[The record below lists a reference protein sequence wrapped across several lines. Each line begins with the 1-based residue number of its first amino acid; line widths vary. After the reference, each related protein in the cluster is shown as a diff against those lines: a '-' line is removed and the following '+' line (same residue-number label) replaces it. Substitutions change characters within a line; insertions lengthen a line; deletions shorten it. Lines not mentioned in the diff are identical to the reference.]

1 MPLSASGDAVTRRP
15 GLLRAAVGAAAV
27 GVLAALLRDM
37 VKAVTRP

>member
-1 MPLSASGDAVTRRP
+1 MPLRAPGDAVTRERR
-15 GLLRAAVGAAAV
+15 LLRAAVGATAV

>member
-1 MPLSASGDAVTRRP
+1 MPLWTSGDAVTRRRR
-15 GLLRAAVGAAAV
+15 LLRAAVAAAAV